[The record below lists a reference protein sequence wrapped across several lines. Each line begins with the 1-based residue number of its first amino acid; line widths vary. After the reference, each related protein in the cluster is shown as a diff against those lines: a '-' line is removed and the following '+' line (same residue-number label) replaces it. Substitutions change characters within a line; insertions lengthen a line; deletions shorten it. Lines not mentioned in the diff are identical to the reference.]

1 MSKEL
6 LTSIEAAILQQTGMS
21 VDEIRERNERAIQEQ
36 AKEAA
41 NGKSLDEMRQAFID
55 YANKKNR
62 TGVTITDL
70 SGAAKPE
77 RKRELALNAATYADA
92 RKTVI
97 EIMEERA
104 YKKSR
109 LIGRE
114 FKYDFTG
121 IGDTIKDL
129 IHYFVNS
136 DEGGL
141 DLSKG
146 LFIHGVPGTGK
157 TEIMQVMQ
165 EMTSRVNLRSQ
176 FNLESL
182 SIMYDRARGSETYNP
197 IPDAIQLNKCFD
209 EFGRHTGAVM
219 RFGNPLNI
227 TETLIEQRYIRHEA
241 SGQKTHFISNFSPD
255 EAMQMLSPAIRD
267 RLKKMC
273 QSVKFGEKSHRQ

>member
-1 MSKEL
+1 MNKEL
-6 LTSIEAAILQQTGMS
+6 LTSIESAILQQTGMS
-21 VDEIRERNERAIQEQ
+21 VDEIRAKNEQAIQEQ

-55 YANKKNR
+55 YANRKHR

-70 SGAAKPE
+70 SGVAKPD
-77 RKRELALNAATYADA
+77 RKRELAIMTVTYSDA
-92 RKTVI
+92 RKAVI

-104 YKKSR
+104 YKKSQ

-114 FKYDFTG
+114 FKYDFAG

-129 IHYFVNS
+129 IHYFIAS
-136 DEGGL
+136 PDSSLE
-141 DLSKG
+141 LSKG
-146 LFIHGVPGTGK
+146 LFLHGVPGTGK
-157 TEIMQVMQ
+157 TEIMQIMK
-165 EMTSRVNLRSQ
+165 EMTDRVNLRSQ
-176 FNLESL
+176 FTIESL

-197 IPDAIQLNKCFD
+197 IPDAVQLNKCFD
-209 EFGRHTGAVM
+209 EFGRHSGAVM

-227 TETLIEQRYIRHEA
+227 TETLIEQRYIRFEA
-241 SGQKTHFISNFSPD
+241 SGQKTHFISNYSPD

-273 QSVKFGEKSHRQ
+273 QSVKFGEKSHR

>member
-1 MSKEL
+1 MNKEL
-6 LTSIEAAILQQTGMS
+6 LTSIESAILQQTGMS
-21 VDEIRERNERAIQEQ
+21 VEQIRQRNEEAIQQQAEQ
-36 AKEAA
+36 AA

-55 YANKKNR
+55 YANRKHR

-70 SGAAKPE
+70 AGVAKPE
-77 RKRELALNAATYADA
+77 RKRELAVNVVTYDIA

-97 EIMEERA
+97 DIMEERA
-104 YKKSR
+104 YRKSK

-136 DEGGL
+136 SEGSL

-146 LFIHGVPGTGK
+146 IFLHGVPGTGK
-157 TEIMQVMQ
+157 TEIMQILQ
-165 EMTSRVNLRSQ
+165 EATSRINLRSQ
-176 FNLESL
+176 FTIESL
-182 SIMYDRARGSETYNP
+182 SIMYDRARGSEVYNP
-197 IPDAIQLNKCFD
+197 IPDAVQLNKCFD
-209 EFGRHTGAVM
+209 EFGRHSGAVM

-227 TETLIEQRYIRHEA
+227 TETLIEQRYIRFEA

-273 QSVKFGEKSHRQ
+273 QSVKFGEKSHR

>member
-1 MSKEL
+1 MNKEL
-6 LTSIEAAILQQTGMS
+6 LTSIESAILQQTGMS
-21 VDEIRERNERAIQEQ
+21 VEQIRQRNEEAIQQQAEQ
-36 AKEAA
+36 AA

-55 YANKKNR
+55 YANRKHR

-70 SGAAKPE
+70 AGVAKPE
-77 RKRELALNAATYADA
+77 RKRELAVVTVTYADA

-104 YKKSR
+104 TKKSR
-109 LIGRE
+109 LIGKE

-136 DEGGL
+136 SEGSL

-146 LFIHGVPGTGK
+146 IFLHGVPGTGK
-157 TEIMQVMQ
+157 TEIMQILQ
-165 EMTSRVNLRSQ
+165 EATSRINLRSQ
-176 FNLESL
+176 FTIESL
-182 SIMYDRARGSETYNP
+182 SIMYDRARGSEVYNP
-197 IPDAIQLNKCFD
+197 IPDAVQLNKCFD
-209 EFGRHTGAVM
+209 EFGRHSGAVM

-227 TETLIEQRYIRHEA
+227 TETLIEQRYIRFEA

-273 QSVKFGEKSHRQ
+273 QSVKFGEKSHR